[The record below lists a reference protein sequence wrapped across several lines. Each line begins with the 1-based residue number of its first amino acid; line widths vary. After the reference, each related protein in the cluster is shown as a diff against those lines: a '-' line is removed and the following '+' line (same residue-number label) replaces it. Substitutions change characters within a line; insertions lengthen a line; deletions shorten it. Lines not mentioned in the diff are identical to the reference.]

1 MYDCVFAYRRESS
14 VSGPRQQLCLGGEQ
28 LLVERREQR
37 VSGERV
43 TLTEPAQLLHVQ
55 TAQ

>member
-1 MYDCVFAYRRESS
+1 MYKCVFAYPCESS
-14 VSGPRQQLCLGGEQ
+14 MSGPRQQLCLRGKQ
-28 LLVERREQR
+28 LLVEWREHR

-43 TLTEPAQLLHVQ
+43 TLTEPAQFLHVQ